1 MVEYGA
7 EVQQREISH
16 ANNNKT
22 VQTACGTNSPADL
35 SASCGTYGRA
45 VGLYARLNKGV
56 ENKIKKRKKYPPLST
71 YPPLFYPYQTALP
84 PHLLAVNPSRPVQP
98 YWISIT
104 RGIQT
109 WTKSVVPAVSRLLA
123 DDGRRDE
130 DVILPVSN
138 SWRKAPC
145 RRLTSLCIL
154 VLDGLQYFAHSSTYK
169 LTSLKL
175 LLLLIPIIIRP
186 TDYLSFTEYIH
197 KHNFF

>member
-71 YPPLFYPYQTALP
+71 YPPLFYPDQTALHP
-84 PHLLAVNPSRPVQP
+84 TSPRRQPVASCSTLLNFYNARYTNVNKKCCPCSE
-98 YWISIT
+98 ST
-104 RGIQT
+104 
-109 WTKSVVPAVSRLLA
+109 A
-123 DDGRRDE
+123 GRRRAQGWGRYFTGLE
-130 DVILPVSN
+130 FLAKSALSTFNIVVYFSTR
-138 SWRKAPC
+138 W
-145 RRLTSLCIL
+145 LTVLCTL
-154 VLDGLQYFAHSSTYK
+154 E
-169 LTSLKL
+169 
-175 LLLLIPIIIRP
+175 
-186 TDYLSFTEYIH
+186 YL
-197 KHNFF
+197 